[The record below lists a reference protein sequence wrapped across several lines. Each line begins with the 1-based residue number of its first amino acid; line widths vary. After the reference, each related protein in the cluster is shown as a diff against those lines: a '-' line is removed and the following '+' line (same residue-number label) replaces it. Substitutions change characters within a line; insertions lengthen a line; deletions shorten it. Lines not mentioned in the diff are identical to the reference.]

1 MGEIGL
7 AKKSLDYTMV
17 LALTSL
23 GMMFTI
29 LMLHGFSAFGFY
41 MDMGVLSILVPTLSV
56 VPALRVL
63 GGVAGR
69 AKGGK

>member
-1 MGEIGL
+1 
-7 AKKSLDYTMV
+7 MV

-29 LMLHGFSAFGFY
+29 LMLRGFKAFGFY
-41 MDMGVLSILVPTLSV
+41 MDTDVLRILVPTLSV

-63 GGVAGR
+63 GRVAWRSRGS
-69 AKGGK
+69 K